1 MENKFVR
8 AILFDRQVRA
18 RGVKL
23 IVGLAGLFILANI
36 VGGQSRTLRQVKTNR
51 ALVQKIPSLEK
62 AVRDHTIVTQDLTTI
77 GKVQLILQ
85 GATIQE
91 GAPYALIDGVVYG
104 EGDTIGN
111 DLIEKIIMEPG
122 GGGQVTLKNKETQEI
137 KMLYVPQMR

>member
-85 GATIQE
+85 GATIQ
-91 GAPYALIDGVVYG
+91 
-104 EGDTIGN
+104 
-111 DLIEKIIMEPG
+111 
-122 GGGQVTLKNKETQEI
+122 
-137 KMLYVPQMR
+137 